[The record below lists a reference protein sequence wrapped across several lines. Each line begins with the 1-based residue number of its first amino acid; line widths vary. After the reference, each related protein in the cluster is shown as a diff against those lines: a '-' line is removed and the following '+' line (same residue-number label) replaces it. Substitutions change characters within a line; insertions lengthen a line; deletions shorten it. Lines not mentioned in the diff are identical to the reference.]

1 MAIRIAFINLIIP
14 IENIEKHYS
23 GGFTQYKK
31 DNENRFVHDNY
42 LVMKGAMSPW
52 DMESHAKDCEAFGLV
67 GVVEKDGV
75 KHWQDFCVVEW
86 EPTLPCDWLLQKGA
100 YVYHI
105 NDKEQI
111 PSENV

>member
-52 DMESHAKDCEAFGLV
+52 DMESHAKDC
-67 GVVEKDGV
+67 
-75 KHWQDFCVVEW
+75 
-86 EPTLPCDWLLQKGA
+86 
-100 YVYHI
+100 
-105 NDKEQI
+105 
-111 PSENV
+111 